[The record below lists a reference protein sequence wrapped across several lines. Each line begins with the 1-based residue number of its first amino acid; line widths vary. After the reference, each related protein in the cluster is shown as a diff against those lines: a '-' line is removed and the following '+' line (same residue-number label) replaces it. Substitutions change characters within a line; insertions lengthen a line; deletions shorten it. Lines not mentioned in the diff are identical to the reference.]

1 MLWAMVIQIY
11 IYKQSDAG
19 TDAYNVSSL
28 ISPLSSSTSTS
39 NAPTNS
45 SQGDPV
51 PINVW
56 AQTGSYV
63 LLALSEIFA
72 SITSLE
78 YAFTKAPKNMR
89 SLVMA
94 FSLFQTA
101 LASAIGEAFNPLS
114 ADPLLTANYGLSMGL
129 AILGGTLFW
138 LQFRGQDADE
148 DKLNMLPTVRM
159 FCSER
164 PRLVTNIL
172 FFRDMSARST
182 RLRRLSADVAAS
194 LRRR

>member
-1 MLWAMVIQIY
+1 MPAQTLTMYAFP
-11 IYKQSDAG
+11 
-19 TDAYNVSSL
+19 SL
-28 ISPLSSSTSTS
+28 SPLFPLKY
-39 NAPTNS
+39 NIRPLIPL
-45 SQGDPV
+45 QGDAV

-138 LQFRGQDADE
+138 LQFRGQDRDE
-148 DKLNMLPTVRM
+148 DKLNMLPTVSVEEVVSGVMGRAWLM
-159 FCSER
+159 QNLGTCR
-164 PRLVTNIL
+164 HGPPGRG
-172 FFRDMSARST
+172 D
-182 RLRRLSADVAAS
+182 
-194 LRRR
+194 

>member
-1 MLWAMVIQIY
+1 M
-11 IYKQSDAG
+11 
-19 TDAYNVSSL
+19 T
-28 ISPLSSSTSTS
+28 PLSTSTS
-39 NAPTNS
+39 PTNPF
-45 SQGDPV
+45 QGDPV

-148 DKLNMLPTVRM
+148 DKLNMLPTVRI
-159 FCSER
+159 FCSQKL
-164 PRLVTNIL
+164 RLLTDIHL
-172 FFRDMSARST
+172 LGTCRHGPPSRGD
-182 RLRRLSADVAAS
+182 
-194 LRRR
+194 